1 MGFPDLIRL
10 HYNAFQFF
18 ETVLVSMDV
27 VCKEMAVGVH
37 DFVGEN
43 GNSDGSQ
50 TRTKSLDSHNLIGT
64 LVRNFTSAVVLESP
78 AEGCGDDEQR
88 TYGKSQTVC
97 AFERKNRGR
106 TR

>member
-10 HYNAFQFF
+10 RYRN
-18 ETVLVSMDV
+18 V
-27 VCKEMAVGVH
+27 VHVKMGFA
-37 DFVGEN
+37 GEN
-43 GNSDGSQ
+43 RNSDGSQ

-64 LVRNFTSAVVLESP
+64 LVRNFPSAVVLESP